1 MNQKSDITKYIAEQ
15 FGLSTDEKSIRKL
28 TAQWWQNPRKK
39 EKGGLRL
46 TDEGFARLTAHF
58 TAHKVRFE
66 DPVEYTNRLIIQLD
80 NFIDCPWY
88 ITNKAVFVFNDKT
101 LSSFPA
107 HMKRLVPE
115 RNKIVNEIINID
127 YCGTT
132 AIKSAI

>member
-1 MNQKSDITKYIAEQ
+1 MNQKSDITKYVAEQ

-88 ITNKAVFVFNDKT
+88 ITNKAVFVFNDKM
-101 LSSFPA
+101 A
-107 HMKRLVPE
+107 VQLVLFSG
-115 RNKIVNEIINID
+115 NIAKFS
-127 YCGTT
+127 T
-132 AIKSAI
+132 AKAKSLKST

>member
-1 MNQKSDITKYIAEQ
+1 MSQKSDITKYIAEQ

-28 TAQWWQNPRKK
+28 IAQWWQNPRNK

-88 ITNKAVFVFNDKT
+88 ITNKAVFVFNDKM
-101 LSSFPA
+101 A
-107 HMKRLVPE
+107 VQLVLFSG
-115 RNKIVNEIINID
+115 NIAKFS
-127 YCGTT
+127 T
-132 AIKSAI
+132 AKAKNLKSA